1 VARTSAFRGT
11 WQPNRRPYLT
21 LTPDAYV
28 SIQGETSVI
37 ACGECRREVDVNR
50 YLTGIQVDTSVE
62 SPPGSATVTLS
73 IPDNDIN
80 QFYVDGELIIISMM
94 EIEIYAKGYFTVGG
108 FPQYYRIFW
117 GLVSS
122 VTKNWSNGVTT
133 VSLNCKDILRW
144 WEITNVILNPAFL
157 DTSKSGSGYQL
168 FQNKF
173 AGANPYS
180 VIIALAREAMGD
192 FSITTGSFTSFRP
205 EDGAERGVIAQYA
218 KDIMVYWQ
226 LKFGNIWNS
235 LVLYGTSGQAYTF
248 AGDPGNVSPVKIA
261 NDIFKEEAAQ
271 LNLNPETSLFKIQPH
286 EIAAFKVDVSRAG
299 DVDFFQN
306 ETQSK
311 LAVAITARDQAG
323 GYEFYCDT
331 TGDIVFK
338 PPFYNLNVLPNKPVS
353 WIQDFE
359 IMDDSITESEQE
371 VYTHVTSSGNAFGGV
386 TDWGL
391 NDDITTPR
399 TGVIDWH
406 LLKRYGWRH
415 LSLQL
420 EWAGNPRKLFY
431 HLLDHMDKINAR
443 RHSMSVTIPM
453 RPEIR
458 MGFPVWIPKYD
469 AFFYIQGISHN
480 YAPGGQAVT
489 ALTLMARRR
498 KFVAPKNIGRVVVTG
513 SKTVTPKNQK
523 TKQSQAVEEET
534 FAISFPSGVGQT
546 SSLTDAGQE
555 ERYGGPA
562 ILRDPKTGKL
572 LGFPNAV
579 MVYRTTL
586 SGQKLAE
593 ILQGSGSKKGH
604 KPQKQDKKRPEGP
617 NFSYARTIGDVFT
630 QLQNDK
636 RAEIIDRLRI
646 HRYETG
652 MSNAGAYDYAH
663 DFDGRFKEFSVI
675 PTDRIT
681 WGTGTEDPDAGTKA
695 ADGDSVG
702 AETVADAKER
712 KARIDA
718 EAKALEAQLPEL
730 RTKVNETN
738 KAYKQALKEL
748 QQLKQAKGKV
758 KTTSSLEGQADV
770 AVQQKE
776 ELVKSAKATYDEA
789 SKAYSDL
796 QAQIR
801 TTKANGGKIKKLA
814 SLNIMIRPVS
824 DEFGFEVIGHYRY
837 GRGAY
842 IDRGQVQLPD
852 PNTVDQNPNY
862 VNELNIQFAAHGGL
876 LTDPAAQN
884 APNLGPGSPSFAQA
898 FEKMQPEDYM
908 TGASFKG
915 ANYVD
920 DQHLEEVNPTNQ
932 NTYSNSFRRNSDNG
946 TAVFAEADA
955 LRRAVTL
962 AELKPTLS
970 TGLDAAG
977 FERCACELGRTEWL
991 SVLPL
996 SFVQQVL
1003 RPVQVSAGNIEVNA
1017 AELEAQFAATGEI
1030 PAAQETVTVA
1040 AGDVFRLEGAGG
1052 FFNILHDY
1060 LVQRF
1065 NKDYEENKFREEY
1078 AINGGMDVTVPDPGE
1093 QDNVLRPA
1101 KNSLFDRASMG
1112 DPDALGALT
1121 KGANFNF
1128 GLTKKGL
1135 QDFKETLDDPQPVA
1149 PRQVSF
1155 PTLVNPSG
1163 SGTTGF

>member
-1 VARTSAFRGT
+1 MARTSAFRGT
-11 WQPNRRPYLT
+11 WQPNRRPYLV

-80 QFYVDGELIIISMM
+80 QFYADGELIIIPMM
-94 EIEIYAKGYFTVGG
+94 EIELYAKGYFTVGG

-122 VTKNWSNGVTT
+122 VTKSWSNGVTT
-133 VSLNCKDILRW
+133 VSLNCRDILRW
-144 WEITNVILNPAFL
+144 WEITNVVVNPAYL
-157 DTSKSGSGYQL
+157 DIPKSGAGYQL
-168 FQNKF
+168 FQNRF
-173 AGANPYS
+173 AGANPYT
-180 VIIALAREAMGD
+180 VIIALAKEAMGD
-192 FSITTGSFTSFRP
+192 FSISTSSFTSFRP
-205 EDGAERGVIAQYA
+205 EDGKEQQVIAQYA

-226 LKFGNIWNS
+226 LKFGNIWNN

-248 AGDPGNVSPVKIA
+248 AGDPGNVSPLKIA
-261 NDIFKEEAAQ
+261 SDIFKEEAAQ

-286 EIAAFKVDVSRAG
+286 EIAAFKIDVSRAG

-306 ETQSK
+306 EIQSK
-311 LAVAITARDQAG
+311 LAIANTAKEQAG

-371 VYTHVTSSGNAFGGV
+371 VVTHLTSSGNAFGGV

-431 HLLDHMDKINAR
+431 HLLDHMDKVNAR

-469 AFFYIQGISHN
+469 AFFYIQGLSHN
-480 YAPGGQAVT
+480 YSPGGQAT
-489 ALTLMARRR
+489 TSLTLVARRR
-498 KFVAPKNIGRVVVTG
+498 KFIAPKNIGRISVTG
-513 SKTVTPKNQK
+513 SKTVTIKDQK
-523 TKQSQAVEEET
+523 TGKSEPVEEET
-534 FAISFPSGVGQT
+534 FSISFPSDVGQT
-546 SSLTDAGQE
+546 SGLTDAGHGDL
-555 ERYGGPA
+555 YGGPA
-562 ILRDPKTGKL
+562 VLRDPRTGKL

-586 SGQKLAE
+586 SGEKLAE
-593 ILQGSGSKKGH
+593 ILQGSGSKKSN
-604 KPQKQDKKRPEGP
+604 KPMKQDKKSPEGP
-617 NFSYARTIGDVFT
+617 EATHARLIADTFI
-630 QLQNDK
+630 QLQSAQ

-663 DFDGRFKEFSVI
+663 DTGARFKEFSVI
-675 PTDRIT
+675 PTDRIL
-681 WGTGTEDPDAGTKA
+681 WGAGTDDPDAGTKA
-695 ADGDSVG
+695 ADGGTAG

-738 KAYKQALKEL
+738 KAYKQALKDL
-748 QQLKQAKGKV
+748 QKFKQIKGKV
-758 KTTSSLEGQADV
+758 KGTPELEGQADV

-776 ELVKSAKATYDEA
+776 ELVASAKTAFDDA

-796 QAQIR
+796 QAQIKTVR
-801 TTKANGGKIKKLA
+801 ANGGKIKKLA
-814 SLNIMIRPVS
+814 ALNIMVRPVS

-852 PNTVDQNPNY
+852 PNSVGQNPNY
-862 VNELNIQFAAHGGL
+862 VNELNVQFAAHGGL

-884 APNLGPGSPSFAQA
+884 APNLGPGSPNFAQA

-915 ANYVD
+915 ANYSD
-920 DQHLEEVNPTNQ
+920 DQKLQEVNPTNQ
-932 NTYSNSFRRNSDNG
+932 NTYSNSLKHSADKG

-977 FERCACELGRTEWL
+977 FEKCACELGRTEWL

-996 SFVQQVL
+996 SFIQQVL
-1003 RPVQVSAGNIEVNA
+1003 SPVQVSAGDIEVNA
-1017 AELEAQFAATGEI
+1017 ADLESQLIATGEI

-1040 AGDVFRLEGAGG
+1040 IGDNFRLENPGG

-1065 NKDYEENKFREEY
+1065 NRDYRENKFREDY
-1078 AINGGMDVTVPDPGE
+1078 AVNGGMNVTVPDPGE

-1112 DPDALGALT
+1112 DPDALEAMT

-1128 GLTKKGL
+1128 GLTEKGL
-1135 QDFKETLDDPQPVA
+1135 RDFKDTLDNPQPA

-1163 SGTTGF
+1163 SGTTG